1 MFLHQLSL
9 VSVLLYCLLL
19 FSSCRKETVFDFA
32 NESTMA
38 FGDALSE
45 ESQNIA
51 DEAVQSGSVSYKNE
65 ETASVLSCATVTRD
79 TQSSPRVC
87 TIDFGTGCTGQD
99 GRTRSGK
106 IIVTYT
112 GAYKAAGTVID
123 ITHDNFIVD
132 GKQILTE
139 RHIENVGYN
148 VDGKLQWNVTV
159 NGHVIQ
165 TGGQATIWTSQKIR
179 VMEAGEATVT
189 WTDDVYAVT
198 GSSSGTLANGR
209 SFTAQSLT
217 PLIRNMLPGC
227 RRHFVQ
233 GQLEISVSGRPVR
246 VIDFGSG
253 ACDNTAT
260 VTVNGNTY
268 TIQF

>member
-1 MFLHQLSL
+1 MLTKHVYPSVVLFFAVFL
-9 VSVLLYCLLL
+9 
-19 FSSCRKETVFDFA
+19 FTSCRKDIDFDFS

-38 FGDALSE
+38 FGDAVSE
-45 ESQNIA
+45 ESQNIS

-65 ETASVLSCATVTRD
+65 DNSSVLSCATVTRD
-79 TQSSPRVC
+79 TLSSPRVC
-87 TIDFGTGCTGQD
+87 TIDFGTGCTGPD

-106 IIVTYT
+106 IIVNYT

-123 ITHDNFIVD
+123 ITHDNFVVD

-148 VDGKLQWNVTV
+148 NDGKLQWNVAV
-159 NGHVIQ
+159 DGHVIQ
-165 TGGQATIWTSQKIR
+165 SGGQATLWTSQKSR
-179 VMEAGEATVT
+179 VMEEGEATAT
-189 WTDDVYAVT
+189 WADDVYAIT
-198 GSSSGTLANGR
+198 GTSSGTLANGR
-209 SFTAQSLT
+209 TFTAQSLT
-217 PLIRNMLPGC
+217 PLIRKMLPGC

-233 GQLEISVSGRPVR
+233 GQLEMSVSGRPVR
-246 VIDFGSG
+246 VIDFGTG

-260 VTVNGNTY
+260 VTVNGTTF